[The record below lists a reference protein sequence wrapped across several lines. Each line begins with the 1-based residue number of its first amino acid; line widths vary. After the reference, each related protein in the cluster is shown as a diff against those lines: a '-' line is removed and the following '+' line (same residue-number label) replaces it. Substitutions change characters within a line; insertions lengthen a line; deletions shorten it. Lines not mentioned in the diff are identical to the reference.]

1 MTEKM
6 AITAAG
12 NMTRPLHPNFCARY
26 SSGESNSY
34 SAQDVI
40 KYTGVSANYRQWN
53 IGGHYS
59 TSTGKFTAPID
70 GIYRFEGQ
78 CMSTGWSNNDSTQDL
93 IFLNSSNGNISFPR
107 MRRSKFR
114 TEDDDNGYFT
124 NSVGGQANLSAG
136 DTVWLQLDKG
146 CSISNSDYSYFTGW
160 LVQ

>member
-1 MTEKM
+1 
-6 AITAAG
+6 
-12 NMTRPLHPNFCARY
+12 
-26 SSGESNSY
+26 
-34 SAQDVI
+34 
-40 KYTGVSANYRQWN
+40 
-53 IGGHYS
+53 
-59 TSTGKFTAPID
+59 
-70 GIYRFEGQ
+70 
-78 CMSTGWSNNDSTQDL
+78 
-93 IFLNSSNGNISFPR
+93 